1 MIALKKYFLFFTFL
15 CSLSFLKAQFGG
27 YTGCDWDKIKVD
39 PNYVPT
45 PTDTAIVFVSVRN
58 YFPEKLEY
66 LDYDLDSTGTLHYFS
81 IYFNLNQWTCVPR
94 KSLEETYANAPQ
106 HKDIVVYAEGMGKTF
121 TSNVDRATRFTRIY
135 DVVTVMFDWPTYR
148 PYLKG
153 GKNFRLAKN
162 QSAEAAKPLSKL
174 FDELEKLKSEGKFGP
189 NKLSMIFHS
198 LGNRLI
204 KEAVINNN
212 IKIKTKL
219 FDNIILNAACVKMRG
234 HKKWLEKLN
243 IQDKIYVTRNNRDR
257 SLALARIAGFSKQL
271 GMHNRW
277 RKAENAIYLNFSKV
291 LKREHNYFLMTNVLK
306 AHPEI
311 KNLYSDLFHA
321 KNISFDDQAKFK
333 KRKEGHIITLIKPHV
348 SQDGD
353 IGLSIGM

>member
-1 MIALKKYFLFFTFL
+1 MISLKKYFLFLAFL
-15 CSLSFLKAQFGG
+15 CILSGLKAQFGG
-27 YTGCDWDKIKVD
+27 YTGCDWDKITVD

-45 PTDTAIVFVSVRN
+45 KNDTAIVFVSVRN

-66 LDYDLDSTGTLHYFS
+66 LDYDLDTTGTLHYFS
-81 IYFNLNQWTCVPR
+81 IYFNRNKWICVPR
-94 KSLEETYANAPQ
+94 KTLEETYAAAPQ
-106 HKDIVVYAEGMGKTF
+106 NKDIVLYSEGMGKTF

-148 PYLKG
+148 PYLRG
-153 GKNFRLAKN
+153 GKNFRVAVN
-162 QSAEAAKPLSKL
+162 QSAEAAKPLCKL
-174 FDELEKLKSEGKFGP
+174 FNELEKLKSEGKLGS
-189 NKLSMIFHS
+189 NKLSMLFHS

-204 KEAVINNN
+204 KQAVINNN
-212 IKIKTKL
+212 IEVKIKL
-219 FDNIILNAACVKMRG
+219 FNNVVLNAACVRMRG
-234 HKKWLEKLN
+234 HHKWLEKLS
-243 IQDKIYVTRNNRDR
+243 IQEKIYVTRNNRDR

-277 RKAENAIYLNFSKV
+277 RKADNAVYLNFSKV

-311 KNLYSDLFHA
+311 EQLYSDIFHA
-321 KNISFDDQAKFK
+321 KNISFDDQKKYK

-353 IGLSIGM
+353 IGISIGM